1 MRVPALLAC
10 VGLAGALA
18 GVGATVARAAP
29 ALQDESD
36 PYPGVHRETWVDAAI
51 PARLHVARIDLSS
64 QELTLFATAEADR
77 GQRTSQWAAGA
88 GVQVAINGDAFAIA
102 GFVPAGLAMGG
113 SAAWS
118 TTADDAASGFLRFA
132 RVGERT
138 QAAIAPPEQVVAAA
152 DLPAGTQGVVSGRP
166 LLVRAGQP
174 VASFDCDDEL
184 ALPCAR
190 APRAAVAVSGD
201 GNTLWLVVVDG
212 WQAGSLGMTCAELAA
227 FLDAR
232 GAHDALALDGG
243 GAATLVV
250 GAAGGVVSSPSDGAE
265 RTVANHLGVR
275 YGMLDPGQLVGF
287 VREGDVFEGPNL
299 EGVTIT
305 LDDGRT
311 DVTGADGF
319 YNFAG
324 VTPRLACVV
333 AEKPGYRR
341 ETRCKQVLPSMV
353 NYNSIAMFPGETPDA
368 GPPDAAAPD
377 AAGTIDAADGADAG
391 PGGGG
396 DAGGGGGGDG
406 GCRAGRSGPGD
417 GGGASW
423 AALVLVL
430 VGSLWYKRT
439 SR

>member
-232 GAHDALALDGG
+232 GIDRAIIAGNSMGGGIALRFAHDF
-243 GAATLVV
+243 
-250 GAAGGVVSSPSDGAE
+250 PE
-265 RTVANHLGVR
+265 RVR
-275 YGMLDPGQLVGF
+275 
-287 VREGDVFEGPNL
+287 
-299 EGVTIT
+299 
-305 LDDGRT
+305 
-311 DVTGADGF
+311 
-319 YNFAG
+319 
-324 VTPRLACVV
+324 
-333 AEKPGYRR
+333 
-341 ETRCKQVLPSMV
+341 
-353 NYNSIAMFPGETPDA
+353 
-368 GPPDAAAPD
+368 
-377 AAGTIDAADGADAG
+377 
-391 PGGGG
+391 
-396 DAGGGGGGDG
+396 
-406 GCRAGRSGPGD
+406 
-417 GGGASW
+417 
-423 AALVLVL
+423 ALVLVAS
-430 VGSLWYKRT
+430 VGPVHVANELTEALARGENLLTPGSREQTEAFLRT
-439 SR
+439 VTARPPRVPRAVQRYVTSQRIASKQRLDAIFSGWAEAPDDERIPHDLAGITAPALIIHGAQDRIIHPATADILASRLPRARRVILDGIGHVPQLEAPARVAQLIARFVATV